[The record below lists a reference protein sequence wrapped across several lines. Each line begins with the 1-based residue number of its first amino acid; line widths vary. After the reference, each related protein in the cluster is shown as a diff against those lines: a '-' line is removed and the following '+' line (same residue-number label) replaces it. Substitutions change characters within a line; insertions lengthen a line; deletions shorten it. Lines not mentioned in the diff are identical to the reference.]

1 VAGANKPDGKDP
13 GQRVSFTRAGADRIA
28 RAVRVVEAGN
38 RDGQPLRFD
47 PRRPPGR
54 GGGGSI
60 FRTATFSGDWH
71 KDTTTTITFT
81 NVTVTPQTATAH
93 NIFCGI
99 AGGDVG
105 VVQDELKEW
114 YLISWEM
121 DEICTTRVIDI
132 QVELNTTNCEIYR
145 TLVTS
150 EQKFLRLTF
159 PFATCSTATTPG

>member
-1 VAGANKPDGKDP
+1 VDG
-13 GQRVSFTRAGADRIA
+13 G
-28 RAVRVVEAGN
+28 
-38 RDGQPLRFD
+38 
-47 PRRPPGR
+47 
-54 GGGGSI
+54 I
-60 FRTATFSGDWH
+60 FRTATFEGSWS

-105 VVQDELKEW
+105 VCRDENLEW
-114 YLISWEM
+114 YLVSWEM

>member
-1 VAGANKPDGKDP
+1 MATRPDNKDP
-13 GQRVSFTRAGADRIA
+13 SERISFGRRDAERIA
-28 RAVRVVEAGN
+28 KAVIKAEDGN
-38 RDGQPLRFD
+38 RDGTPLKFD
-47 PRRPPGR
+47 PRRSPQR
-54 GGGGSI
+54 IAAGGGL

-93 NIFCGI
+93 NLFCGI

-105 VVQDELKEW
+105 VCQDELKEW
-114 YLISWEM
+114 YLVSWEM

>member
-1 VAGANKPDGKDP
+1 MAGANKPDGKDP
-13 GQRVSFTRAGADRIA
+13 GQRVSFTRSGADRIA
-28 RAVRVVEAGN
+28 RAVRIVEAGN

-47 PRRPPGR
+47 PRRFSGR
-54 GGGGSI
+54 GGGGGI
-60 FRTATFSGDWH
+60 FRTATFSGNWNV
-71 KDTTTTITFT
+71 DTTTTITFT
-81 NVTVTPQTATAH
+81 NVTVTPQTATAL
-93 NIFCGI
+93 NLFCGI

-105 VVQDELKEW
+105 VCQDELKKW
-114 YLISWEM
+114 YLVSWEM
-121 DEICTTRVIDI
+121 QEICTTRVIDI